1 MTIEIEVASLVN
13 GDGTDAGAVVVSAI
27 KYDGHDADGERRMR
41 LGDLS
46 GKLADLVQ
54 GHFAEII
61 EAESRQ
67 CEMGAFRR

>member
-1 MTIEIEVASLVN
+1 MTIKMEVASLTN
-13 GDGTDAGAVVVSAI
+13 SDGTDAGAVVVPSI
-27 KYDGHDADGERRMR
+27 KYDGHDESGEKRMR

-46 GKLADLVQ
+46 EKLADLVQ

-67 CEMGAFRR
+67 NEMGALR